1 MPNACNLDPRG
12 ILRAK
17 PAAWALRRRPPVKL
31 LIGLLGV
38 LVGGCAIT
46 TPAPG
51 GPINAGAHT
60 QIQPQYAVAYGPASM
75 TVDGVTVSGT
85 AQTRGGTFP
94 FPTPIPLAVGLRQ
107 SVGGFDVSADVGW
120 VESGVELRYALPSI
134 AGTEPL
140 VISAGAR
147 TGRISAFQDDTYAVS
162 LAVETYPVIAGA
174 GAHSTRLML
183 SLGASAGTFVHELA
197 LPDRYKSA
205 SDAPTGPPMARVL
218 RPEIRL
224 QTSVGVYLTREHFA
238 VGVAL
243 SPWFALHAEEPTSVV
258 CQDCDGHPVI
268 GDYAQSWGLSLSLT
282 PSFGS

>member
-1 MPNACNLDPRG
+1 MRLF
-12 ILRAK
+12 
-17 PAAWALRRRPPVKL
+17 
-31 LIGLLGV
+31 IGLLGV

-51 GPINAGAHT
+51 GPIHAGT
-60 QIQPQYAVAYGPASM
+60 YTRIEPQYAIAYGPASM
-75 TVDGVTVSGT
+75 TVDGVTVSGA
-85 AQTRGGTFP
+85 AQTRGATAQL
-94 FPTPIPLAVGLRQ
+94 PTPIPLAIGVRQ
-107 SVGGFDVSADVGW
+107 AAGGFEASADVGW
-120 VESGVELRYALPSI
+120 IDSGVGLRYALPSI

-162 LAVETYPVIAGA
+162 LAVETYPLIAGA
-174 GAHSTRLML
+174 GTHSTRLML

-238 VGVAL
+238 VGIAL
-243 SPWFALHAEEPTSVV
+243 SPWFVLHAEEPTSIV
-258 CQDCDGHPVI
+258 CQDCDGYPVI